1 MGAKLEKCRNDGE
14 SKYHA
19 NREKKANRKEHT
31 NHKKWHKEQ
40 GNIINIVAI
49 WNAVLPALQRV

>member
-1 MGAKLEKCRNDGE
+1 MTVKVNIMQIEK
-14 SKYHA
+14 
-19 NREKKANRKEHT
+19 KKANRKEHT